1 MSIRLRL
8 LISYALMIVV
18 PLVLLFA
25 FMHII
30 YHLCVGEANDIKK
43 YYNAENR
50 TLEQF
55 LQDEVVTFAKLQ
67 LDVMNNPDRLLES
80 GVLESYDEKFSK
92 RQTGLLLV
100 KDGQILYRSAI
111 IDSED
116 AAKISGYETEN
127 SLRYNYTERSLYI
140 NDKWMI
146 SLSFP
151 VHYKDD
157 TKANLYVVIDTN
169 PISNFFNTLL
179 PVLIIV
185 FIITFIAV
193 NIAITYWMSC
203 HLLVPI
209 RKLKEAAKQVKD
221 GNLEFS
227 PTIKRKDELGEL
239 GEAFDEMRLRLK
251 ESIEGQL
258 KDEDNR
264 KQLITNISHD
274 LRTPITTIKGYVN
287 GIKDGVANNPEK
299 LVDYMN
305 TILEKTSDLDHM
317 IEELFLYSKLDAD
330 SVPFTYTEVDLD
342 SYLKEYVET
351 NSNELESLSIQ
362 LNYRYLLDKKVKV
375 AADREK
381 LKRVIT
387 NVVHNSIASV
397 HGSDKQIMIE
407 VTHGNNTGIAQIS
420 IKDNGVGIEEK
431 DLPHVFE
438 RFYRADASRNRTSGG
453 SGLGLAIAK
462 QIIEAHGGTISI
474 RSEAGVGT
482 TVYFTLRII
491 NP

>member
-227 PTIKRKDELGEL
+227 LLLNVK
-239 GEAFDEMRLRLK
+239 MN
-251 ESIEGQL
+251 SV
-258 KDEDNR
+258 
-264 KQLITNISHD
+264 S
-274 LRTPITTIKGYVN
+274 
-287 GIKDGVANNPEK
+287 
-299 LVDYMN
+299 LVRHL
-305 TILEKTSDLDHM
+305 T
-317 IEELFLYSKLDAD
+317 
-330 SVPFTYTEVDLD
+330 
-342 SYLKEYVET
+342 
-351 NSNELESLSIQ
+351 
-362 LNYRYLLDKKVKV
+362 R
-375 AADREK
+375 
-381 LKRVIT
+381 
-387 NVVHNSIASV
+387 
-397 HGSDKQIMIE
+397 
-407 VTHGNNTGIAQIS
+407 
-420 IKDNGVGIEEK
+420 
-431 DLPHVFE
+431 
-438 RFYRADASRNRTSGG
+438 
-453 SGLGLAIAK
+453 
-462 QIIEAHGGTISI
+462 
-474 RSEAGVGT
+474 
-482 TVYFTLRII
+482 
-491 NP
+491 

>member
-1 MSIRLRL
+1 
-8 LISYALMIVV
+8 
-18 PLVLLFA
+18 
-25 FMHII
+25 
-30 YHLCVGEANDIKK
+30 
-43 YYNAENR
+43 
-50 TLEQF
+50 
-55 LQDEVVTFAKLQ
+55 
-67 LDVMNNPDRLLES
+67 
-80 GVLESYDEKFSK
+80 
-92 RQTGLLLV
+92 
-100 KDGQILYRSAI
+100 
-111 IDSED
+111 
-116 AAKISGYETEN
+116 
-127 SLRYNYTERSLYI
+127 
-140 NDKWMI
+140 
-146 SLSFP
+146 
-151 VHYKDD
+151 
-157 TKANLYVVIDTN
+157 
-169 PISNFFNTLL
+169 
-179 PVLIIV
+179 
-185 FIITFIAV
+185 
-193 NIAITYWMSC
+193 
-203 HLLVPI
+203 
-209 RKLKEAAKQVKD
+209 
-221 GNLEFS
+221 
-227 PTIKRKDELGEL
+227 
-239 GEAFDEMRLRLK
+239 MRLRLK